1 MPKLS
6 IIVPVYKAE
15 SFLDRCVESVR
26 SQSFTDWELLLIED
40 GSPDESGALCDR
52 FAAEDARIRAF
63 HKPNGGVSSAR
74 NVGLNEAKGQYIA
87 FLDSD
92 DWFLPG
98 FLETLVT
105 LAEESG
111 ADSAGCAHMNVAESG
126 AAAPEVAALPTGVY
140 GKDEIMKG
148 IVDRLMTD
156 RTGIPGEILNGFI
169 WRFIYTRDII
179 EQYQIRFEGAY
190 LEDEIFLIEYFF
202 RAEKL
207 AMTEEPLYGY
217 LLNSAS
223 ATHRYM
229 KDYMKVYERF
239 LERKTELA
247 DRLGLG
253 ARCPDW
259 RVSTNWAG
267 LLIAVG
273 NEYAKSNP
281 ASWGEKQ
288 KTVKAICQ
296 RPEMAETIRSFHPT
310 GQGRN
315 KQIVTELIRSRAFS
329 LLTLLYRIKNR

>member
-1 MPKLS
+1 MEKRIVVDVDRVTMRFNMPKEKVDN
-6 IIVPVYKAE
+6 IKEY
-15 SFLDRCVESVR
+15 
-26 SQSFTDWELLLIED
+26 LIKV
-40 GSPDESGALCDR
+40 LK
-52 FAAEDARIRAF
+52 
-63 HKPNGGVSSAR
+63 H
-74 NVGLNEAKGQYIA
+74 
-87 FLDSD
+87 
-92 DWFLPG
+92 
-98 FLETLVT
+98 
-105 LAEESG
+105 
-111 ADSAGCAHMNVAESG
+111 
-126 AAAPEVAALPTGVY
+126 
-140 GKDEIMKG
+140 
-148 IVDRLMTD
+148 
-156 RTGIPGEILNGFI
+156 
-169 WRFIYTRDII
+169 
-179 EQYQIRFEGAY
+179 QIRFEGAY

-207 AMTEEPLYGY
+207 AMTEAPLYGY

-259 RVSTNWAG
+259 RESTNWAG

-281 ASWGEKQ
+281 ASWGEKE
-288 KTVKAICQ
+288 KTVKAIC
-296 RPEMAETIRSFHPT
+296 RRAEMADAIRKLHPT

-315 KQIVTELIRSRAFS
+315 KQIVTELIRAKAFP

>member
-1 MPKLS
+1 MPKVS
-6 IIVPVYKAE
+6 VIVPVYKAE
-15 SFLDRCVESVR
+15 SFLCRCVESVQ
-26 SQSFTDWELLLIED
+26 SQNFTDWELLLIED
-40 GSPDESGALCDR
+40 GSPDGSGALCDR

-74 NVGLNEAKGQYIA
+74 NVGLDEAKGQYIA

-98 FLETLVT
+98 FLETLVA
-105 LAEESG
+105 LAEENR
-111 ADSAGCAHMNVAESG
+111 ADSAGCAHLNVQESG
-126 AAAPEVAALPTGVY
+126 GSSPEKGALPVGVY
-140 GKDEIMKG
+140 GKEEIMAG
-148 IVDRLMTD
+148 IVDRLMTN
-156 RTGIPGEILNGFI
+156 RTGLPGEILNGFI
-169 WRFIYTRDII
+169 WRFIYTREII
-179 EQYQIRFEGAY
+179 EQYRIRFEGAY

-202 RAEKL
+202 RAERL
-207 AMTEEPLYGY
+207 AMAEQPLYGY

-247 DRLGLG
+247 GRLGLG
-253 ARCPDW
+253 ERCPDW
-259 RVSTNWAG
+259 RESTNWAG

-281 ASWGEKQ
+281 AGWGEKQ
-288 KTVKAICQ
+288 KTVKEICL
-296 RPEMAETIRSFHPT
+296 RPEMADAIQKFHPT

-315 KQIVTELIRSRAFS
+315 KQIVTELIRAKAFS